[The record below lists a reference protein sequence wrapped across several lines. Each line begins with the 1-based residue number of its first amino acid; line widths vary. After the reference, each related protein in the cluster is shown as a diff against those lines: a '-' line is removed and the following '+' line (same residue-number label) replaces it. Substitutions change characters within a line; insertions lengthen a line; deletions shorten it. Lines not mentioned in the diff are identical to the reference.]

1 MFLFRRLCRFCL
13 PLLTF
18 IFFAP
23 GQAFGQSEP
32 DAISQVLGEEI
43 LAPSVAVHQVKSYIL
58 SRVAPPPTVTSA
70 QQWTEQAKRLRQHL
84 LQDVVF
90 HGWPNEWVN
99 APPKFEDLGVIETGQ
114 GYRLRKLRYEI
125 VPGFQSVAILYEPEK
140 MQGKLPAI
148 LNVNGH
154 VGPPGKAVEYKQKR
168 CINFAKHGILA
179 LNLEWFFFGELRQEG
194 NQHWYG
200 AHLDLVGANGLA
212 IFLLE
217 MRRGLDYLYNH
228 PNVDRNR
235 LGVTGLSGG
244 GWQTI
249 FLSSLDERVKAAV
262 PVAGYSSVSTKVE
275 AREYGDLGD
284 IEQNG
289 TDLFAAVDYTHL
301 TAMMAPRPTLL
312 IHNAEDDCCF
322 RAPLVKPLI
331 YDGVKP
337 FFRLY
342 GKEDVFEWYE
352 NRDPGT
358 HNYQLNNREQ
368 AYRFFSQQ
376 FGLPAIEKETPVGQ
390 EIKSY
395 EELVVGLP
403 KDNLTILG
411 LARKLANGIARRPVP
426 ADSNAKSAWANE
438 ERETLR
444 SVVRYKP
451 VQLSRVWTLA
461 NTKHRGVETLSYLF
475 EMDNGLNASG
485 VWLKGIVTPEKA
497 PVTIV
502 LNDQGRKA
510 AAADISDRVNRDE
523 QVLALDLTFFG
534 DAWKDN
540 EPSSYAQILD
550 GEGDRP
556 LGMQAAQLLRIAN
569 WFRDRAGVQRV
580 RLEARGIRTQSI
592 GLVAAALQ
600 PDLFSEVIAHEGAPS
615 FAFLLQKPVTFDEA
629 PELFCLDL
637 YKEFDLDRLAAIA
650 APEQVKLESLV
661 KKDERHSP
669 SKEQ

>member
-1 MFLFRRLCRFCL
+1 MFWFRRLCLLFL
-13 PLLTF
+13 PLTTF
-18 IFFAP
+18 VFAA
-23 GQAFGQSEP
+23 GYVFGQSDP
-32 DAISQVLGEEI
+32 DEIGQVLGEEI

-58 SRVAPPPTVTSA
+58 SRVAPPPTVTNA
-70 QQWTEQAKRLRQHL
+70 PQWTEEAKRLRQHL

-90 HGWPNEWVN
+90 HGWPDEWVN
-99 APPKFEDLGVIETGQ
+99 TPPRFEDIGVIETGQ

-125 VPGFQSVAILYEPEK
+125 VPGVQSVAILYEPEK
-140 MQGKLPAI
+140 LRGKVPAI

-179 LNLEWFFFGELRQEG
+179 LNLEWFFFGELRQDG
-194 NQHWYG
+194 NQHWYS
-200 AHLDLVGANGLA
+200 AHLDLVGANGLG

-228 PNVDRNR
+228 ANVDRSR

-262 PVAGYSSVSTKVE
+262 PVAGYSSVSAKVE
-275 AREYGDLGD
+275 ARKYGDLGD

-289 TDLFAAVDYTHL
+289 TDLFAGLDYTHL

-312 IHNAEDDCCF
+312 IYDAEDDCCF

-337 FFRLY
+337 FFQLY
-342 GKEDVFEWYE
+342 GKEDVFQWYE

-368 AYRFFSQQ
+368 AYRFFSRQ
-376 FGLPAIEKETPVGQ
+376 FGMPPIEKEIPVGQ

-395 EELVVGLP
+395 DELVVGLP

-426 ADSNAKSAWANE
+426 ADSIAKSAWANA
-438 ERETLR
+438 EREKLR

-475 EMDNGLNASG
+475 EMDNGLSASG
-485 VWLKGIVTPEKA
+485 VWLKGIVTPETA
-497 PVTIV
+497 PVAIV
-502 LNDQGRKA
+502 LNDLGRKA
-510 AAADISDRVNRDE
+510 AASDASERANRDE

-540 EPSSYAQILD
+540 EPFSYAQILD
-550 GEGDRP
+550 GEGERP
-556 LGMQAAQLLRIAN
+556 LGIQAAQLLKIAN
-569 WFRDRAGVQRV
+569 WIQERAGVQKV
-580 RLEARGIRTQSI
+580 RLEARGIRTQTI

-600 PDLFSEVIAHEGAPS
+600 PDLFSKVITHEGIPS
-615 FAFLLQKPVTFDEA
+615 LSFLLQKPVRFDEA

-637 YKEFDLDRLAAIA
+637 YKEFDLDRLATIA
-650 APEQVKLESLV
+650 APTQVKLESLV
-661 KKDERHSP
+661 KKDANP
-669 SKEQ
+669 TLPKE

>member
-1 MFLFRRLCRFCL
+1 MFSFRRLYLLGL

-18 IFFAP
+18 VFAP
-23 GQAFGQSEP
+23 GYVFGQSERNE
-32 DAISQVLGEEI
+32 ISQVLGEEI

-58 SRVAPPPTVTSA
+58 SRVAPPPSATNA

-90 HGWPNEWVN
+90 HGWPDEWVN

-125 VPGFQSVAILYEPEK
+125 VPVFQSVAILYEPEK
-140 MQGKLPAI
+140 LQGKVPAI

-228 PNVDRNR
+228 PHVDRNR

-411 LARKLANGIARRPVP
+411 LARKLASGITRRPLP
-426 ADSNAKSAWANE
+426 ADSPAKSVWANE

-475 EMDNGLNASG
+475 EMDNGLSASG

-600 PDLFSEVIAHEGAPS
+600 PDLFSEVIAHEGIPS
-615 FAFLLQKPVTFDEA
+615 LAFLLQKPVTFDEA

-650 APEQVKLESLV
+650 APTQVKLESSV

>member
-1 MFLFRRLCRFCL
+1 M
-13 PLLTF
+13 
-18 IFFAP
+18 
-23 GQAFGQSEP
+23 
-32 DAISQVLGEEI
+32 
-43 LAPSVAVHQVKSYIL
+43 
-58 SRVAPPPTVTSA
+58 
-70 QQWTEQAKRLRQHL
+70 RQHL

-90 HGWPNEWVN
+90 HGWPDEWVN
-99 APPKFEDLGVIETGQ
+99 TPPRFEDIGVIETGQ

-140 MQGKLPAI
+140 LRGKVPAI

-179 LNLEWFFFGELRQEG
+179 LNLEWFFFGELRQDG
-194 NQHWYG
+194 NQHWYS
-200 AHLDLVGANGLA
+200 AHLDLVGANGLG

-228 PNVDRNR
+228 ANVDRSR

-262 PVAGYSSVSTKVE
+262 PVAGYSSVSAKVE
-275 AREYGDLGD
+275 ARKYGDLGD

-289 TDLFAAVDYTHL
+289 TDLFAGLDYTHL

-312 IHNAEDDCCF
+312 IYDAEDDCCF

-337 FFRLY
+337 FFQLY
-342 GKEDVFEWYE
+342 GKEDVFQWYE
-352 NRDPGT
+352 NGDPGT

-368 AYRFFSQQ
+368 AYRFFSRQ
-376 FGLPAIEKETPVGQ
+376 FGMPPIEKEIPVGQ

-395 EELVVGLP
+395 DELVVGLP

-426 ADSNAKSAWANE
+426 ADSIAKSAWANA
-438 ERETLR
+438 EREKLR

-475 EMDNGLNASG
+475 EMDNGLSASG
-485 VWLKGIVTPEKA
+485 VWLKGIVTPETA
-497 PVTIV
+497 PVAIV
-502 LNDQGRKA
+502 LNDLGRKA
-510 AAADISDRVNRDE
+510 AASDASERANRDE

-540 EPSSYAQILD
+540 EPFSYAQILD
-550 GEGDRP
+550 GEGERP
-556 LGMQAAQLLRIAN
+556 LGIQAAQLLKIAN
-569 WFRDRAGVQRV
+569 WIQKRAGVQKV
-580 RLEARGIRTQSI
+580 RLEASGIRTQTI

-600 PDLFSEVIAHEGAPS
+600 PDLFSKVITHEGIPS
-615 FAFLLQKPVTFDEA
+615 LSFLLQKPVRFDEA

-650 APEQVKLESLV
+650 APTQVKLESLV
-661 KKDERHSP
+661 KKDANP
-669 SKEQ
+669 TLPKE